1 MSDAGWTPAAASDVA
16 PGATV
21 RLADGR
27 ELLVSRIEVDFMGR
41 PGLIAFIEDSP
52 RQWYKAPM
60 MVDTVVEIRSPS
72 GPG

>member
-1 MSDAGWTPAAASDVA
+1 MSDQAWMPIAAAEV
-16 PGATV
+16 PTGATV

-27 ELLVSRIEVDFMGR
+27 ELLVSRIEVDFLGR

-60 MVDTVVEIRSPS
+60 MADTVVDVRQAE
-72 GPG
+72 G